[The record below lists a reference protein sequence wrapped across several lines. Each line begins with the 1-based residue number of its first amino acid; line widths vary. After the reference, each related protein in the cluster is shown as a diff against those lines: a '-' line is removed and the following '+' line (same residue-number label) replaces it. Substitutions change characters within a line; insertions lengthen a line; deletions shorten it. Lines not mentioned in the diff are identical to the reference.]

1 MDLINTFQN
10 DFTTDITHAFSK
22 QILLG
27 IKALN
32 KFLVNNKH
40 FFSYP
45 EYSALKGYLLNYS
58 IESSLNSAAFTP
70 FSLYRA
76 MPIKVNA
83 FGRSV
88 LHIMTEH
95 FQITIAKTEKWNRLP
110 AKSKYK
116 LEHAQANAH
125 GDRQLY
131 FDFDNNSI
139 SSENNLFYALLT
151 YGYNRRT
158 SECSHIDLLIP
169 NSSFDSI
176 IERKNLL
183 PNKNNNLIVMDD
195 YEIENTVASLNDEF
209 ERIVTLKPIQN
220 GEN

>member
-1 MDLINTFQN
+1 MDLINTFHN
-10 DFTTDITHAFSK
+10 DFNTDITHTFSK

-32 KFLVNNKH
+32 IFLINNKH

-58 IESSLNSAAFTP
+58 IESSLSNAAFTP
-70 FSLYRA
+70 SALYRA
-76 MPIKVNA
+76 MPIKVNG
-83 FGRSV
+83 FGRSI
-88 LHIMTEH
+88 LHIMTDH
-95 FQITIAKTEKWNRLP
+95 FQITTAKTEKWNSLP
-110 AKSKYK
+110 GKSKYK
-116 LEHAQANAH
+116 LEHAKANTH

-131 FDFDNNSI
+131 FNFDKNAILPENS
-139 SSENNLFYALLT
+139 LFYALLT

-158 SECSHIDLLIP
+158 SECSHIDLLVP
-169 NSSFDSI
+169 NNSFDSI

-183 PNKNNNLIVMDD
+183 PNKNHDLIALDEF
-195 YEIENTVASLNDEF
+195 EIEDTVATLNDEF
-209 ERIVTLKPIQN
+209 ERIVTLKPIHN